1 MSHCT
6 SVRTPLL
13 LCLLLSFLS
22 FVPERAAAE
31 ALTELDALWV
41 ARSRGEVNGRALS
54 GPIEEVVAASEAAL
68 SAEPERIDVRW
79 RLLRALHFSG
89 NYVERDENFERQIFE
104 RAVYLGDEGFEQIER
119 QLGLREPLHEMDP
132 ERILGKIE
140 ESALSRSAVARLYFW
155 SAINLGSW
163 SQHVGT
169 LRVVRKGV
177 ANLVRDYTKVTIAL
191 EPEYEEGGAYRLL
204 GRIHAVVPRIPVV
217 SAWVE
222 PDEALA
228 MVERAFAIS
237 PSNPGNQL
245 LYAMTLRE
253 FAPERRAQAI
263 ELFESVSTLTPRQD
277 MRIEDLLMQKQA
289 SEALERAR
297 LESK

>member
-6 SVRTPLL
+6 SVRYPLL
-13 LCLLLSFLS
+13 LCLLLPCLS
-22 FVPERAAAE
+22 FVPQTAAAE
-31 ALTELDALWV
+31 TLTELDALWV

-54 GPIEEVVAASEAAL
+54 GPIEEVIAASEAAL

-89 NYVERDENFERQIFE
+89 EYVERDENSERQIFE

-132 ERILGKIE
+132 ERILGTIE

-155 SAINLGSW
+155 SAINLGAW

-204 GRIHAVVPRIPVV
+204 GRIHTVVPRIPVV

-222 PDEALA
+222 PEEALA
-228 MVERAFAIS
+228 MVARAYAIS

-263 ELFESVSTLTPRQD
+263 ELFESVSTLTPRPD
-277 MRIEDLLMQKQA
+277 MRIEDLLMRKQA

-297 LESK
+297 LESE